1 MQEAQATLIAEQMHH
16 ALDLM
21 RSEIDLLKARQ
32 TSNMELID
40 LRLRRLEAQI
50 ADYETRLQAATQ
62 GVTQFKVWSGLTSGS
77 SSILSVVAFLKVVV
91 GL

>member
-1 MQEAQATLIAEQMHH
+1 MQDVQAALIAEQMHH

-21 RSEIDLLKARQ
+21 RAEIDLLKARQ
-32 TSNMELID
+32 ASNIELID
-40 LRLRRLEAQI
+40 HRLLRLEGQIGDHEA
-50 ADYETRLQAATQ
+50 RLQEATQ

-77 SSILSVVAFLKVVV
+77 SSILAVAAFLKAVV

>member
-1 MQEAQATLIAEQMHH
+1 MQDAQAALIAEQMHH

-21 RSEIDLLKARQ
+21 RAEIDLLKARQ
-32 TSNMELID
+32 ASNLELID
-40 LRLRRLEAQI
+40 HRLLRLEGQMRDHEL
-50 ADYETRLQAATQ
+50 RLQEAAQ

-77 SSILSVVAFLKVVV
+77 SSILAVAAFLKTVV

>member
-1 MQEAQATLIAEQMHH
+1 MQDVQAALIAEQMHH

-32 TSNMELID
+32 MSNLELID
-40 LRLRRLEAQI
+40 HRLQRLETQMQ
-50 ADYETRLQAATQ
+50 DHEVRLQAATQ

-77 SSILSVVAFLKVVV
+77 SSILSVLAFLKAVV

>member
-1 MQEAQATLIAEQMHH
+1 MQDAHAALIAEQMHH

-21 RSEIDLLKARQ
+21 RAEIDLLKARQ
-32 TSNMELID
+32 TSNMEMMDHRLSRLEMQIRD
-40 LRLRRLEAQI
+40 HELRLQE
-50 ADYETRLQAATQ
+50 ATQ

-77 SSILSVVAFLKVVV
+77 SSVLAVIAFLKAVV